1 VPRPPADAGATAQ
14 VAWNS
19 AAATERKRCDLSMRS
34 RNGCCAASQKT
45 VKHLK
50 QTNPDRVDAFKSA
63 AQKSV
68 KSILTKFDE
77 LQFYI
82 GEGEDAFDGQIVL
95 SFWKDGADAPSF
107 WFFKDALDEEK
118 C

>member
-1 VPRPPADAGATAQ
+1 MLQGFHEGRPCHALLADAGATAQ

-50 QTNPDRVDAFKSA
+50 QTNPDRVDAFKAVSDARWSEGSA
-63 AQKSV
+63 FAL
-68 KSILTKFDE
+68 LTA
-77 LQFYI
+77 YNRVPR
-82 GEGEDAFDGQIVL
+82 ARR
-95 SFWKDGADAPSF
+95 PP
-107 WFFKDALDEEK
+107 
-118 C
+118 

>member
-1 VPRPPADAGATAQ
+1 MRWRLTLTARCVP
-14 VAWNS
+14 
-19 AAATERKRCDLSMRS
+19 L
-34 RNGCCAASQKT
+34 SQKV

-50 QTNPDRVDAFKSA
+50 ANNPDRVDGFKAA
-63 AQKSV
+63 AQASV
-68 KSILTKFDE
+68 KKILGQFDE
-77 LQFYI
+77 LQFFL
-82 GEGEDAFDGQIVL
+82 GEGEDAFEGQIIL